1 MIEIESLLKRSDRY
15 LQSAKIL
22 IKEGDFESSVS
33 RTYYAMFF
41 AAQAMLLSK
50 GLSYSS
56 HKMTISG
63 FGENFIKTNIFPR
76 EMGREFNRAFDKRQ
90 ISDYYHTFIIDKK
103 DADDLLKSGYEFV
116 STIRKYLSTLLT

>member
-1 MIEIESLLKRSDRY
+1 LKELESLLKRSDRY
-15 LQSAKIL
+15 LQTAKIL

-33 RTYYAMFF
+33 RTYYAIFF
-41 AAQAMLLSK
+41 AAQAALLSE

-63 FGENFIKTNIFPR
+63 FGEHFIKTNIFPR

-90 ISDYYHTFIIDKK
+90 ISDYYHTFIID
-103 DADDLLKSGYEFV
+103 
-116 STIRKYLSTLLT
+116 

>member
-1 MIEIESLLKRSDRY
+1 LKELESLLKRSDRY
-15 LQSAKIL
+15 LQTAKIL

-41 AAQAMLLSK
+41 AAQAALLSK
-50 GLSYSS
+50 ELSFSS

-63 FGENFIKTNIFPR
+63 FGENFIKTNIFPK

-90 ISDYYHTFIIDKK
+90 LSDYYHTFIIDKK
-103 DADDLLKSGYEFV
+103 DAEDLLESGKNFV
-116 STIRKYLSTLLT
+116 DKIKNYLFK

>member
-1 MIEIESLLKRSDRY
+1 LKELESLLKRSDRY
-15 LQSAKIL
+15 LQTAKIL

-41 AAQAMLLSK
+41 AAQAALLSK
-50 GLSYSS
+50 ELSFSS

-63 FGENFIKTNIFPR
+63 FGENFIKTNIFPK

-90 ISDYYHTFIIDKK
+90 LSDYYHTFIIDKK
-103 DADDLLKSGYEFV
+103 DAEDLLESGKNFV
-116 STIRKYLSTLLT
+116 DRIKNYLFK

>member
-1 MIEIESLLKRSDRY
+1 MKELKSLLKRSDRY
-15 LQSAKIL
+15 LQTAKIL

-63 FGENFIKTNIFPR
+63 FGENFIKTNIFPK
-76 EMGREFNRAFDKRQ
+76 EMGRELNRAFDKRQ
-90 ISDYYHTFIIDKK
+90 LSDYYHTFIIDKK
-103 DADDLLKSGYEFV
+103 DAVDLLKSGYEFV
-116 STIRKYLSTLLT
+116 NTIKKYLSSR

>member
-1 MIEIESLLKRSDRY
+1 LKELKSLLKRSDRY
-15 LQSAKIL
+15 LQTAKIL

-63 FGENFIKTNIFPR
+63 FGENFIKTNIFPK
-76 EMGREFNRAFDKRQ
+76 EMGRELNRAFDKRQ
-90 ISDYYHTFIIDKK
+90 LSDYYHTFIIDKK
-103 DADDLLKSGYEFV
+103 DAVDLLKSGYEFV
-116 STIRKYLSTLLT
+116 NTIKKYLSSR

>member
-1 MIEIESLLKRSDRY
+1 LKEIESLLKRSDRY
-15 LQSAKIL
+15 LLTAKIL

-50 GLSYSS
+50 KLSYSS

-63 FGENFIKTNIFPR
+63 FGENFIKTNIFPK

-90 ISDYYHTFIIDKK
+90 LSDYYHTFIIDKK
-103 DADDLLKSGYEFV
+103 DAEDLLKSGKIFV
-116 STIRKYLSTLLT
+116 DTIKNYLFE